1 MLKKSMSKK
10 IIVALCMMMKK
21 IDNKVMSSGR
31 G

>member
-21 IDNKVMSSGR
+21 IGSKVMSSGR